1 MTAGSLRIAT
11 AFLPVLFAACAST
24 PEAALDLDHQAK
36 QFVTHPQ
43 DSTLYVYRT
52 DGVNLEDDTVLWI
65 NGRLIGATL
74 PHTFFRVHLNPG
86 KQLLLGSGIDNG
98 SLALETRPG
107 EAYFVRLQVVAGHSR
122 FEAVPNGDARR
133 ELQACCDLL
142 ENWRPGQ
149 RPLLR

>member
-1 MTAGSLRIAT
+1 MMARSLRTAT
-11 AFLPVLFAACAST
+11 AILPVLFAACAST
-24 PEAALDLDHQAK
+24 PEAAPDLDHEAK
-36 QFVTHPQ
+36 QFVTHPE

-86 KQLLLGSGIDNG
+86 KQLLVGSGIDNG

-107 EAYFVRLQVVAGHSR
+107 EAYIVRLQVVGGHSR
-122 FEAVPNGDARR
+122 FEPVPAGDARR
-133 ELQACCDLL
+133 ELQACCGLL

>member
-1 MTAGSLRIAT
+1 MMASSLRIAT
-11 AFLPVLFAACAST
+11 ALLPVLFAACAST
-24 PEAALDLDHQAK
+24 PEAPPDLDREAK

-52 DGVNLEDDTVLWI
+52 DGVNLEDDTVLWV

-74 PHTFFRVHLNPG
+74 PHSFFRVHLNPG
-86 KQLLLGSGIDNG
+86 KQLLVGSWIDNG
-98 SLALETRPG
+98 SLTLETRPD
-107 EAYFVRLQVVAGHSR
+107 EAYFVRLQAVAGHSR
-122 FEAVPNGDARR
+122 FEPVPVDDARR
-133 ELQACCDLL
+133 ELQACCGLL

>member
-1 MTAGSLRIAT
+1 MMSCSLPIAS

-24 PEAALDLDHQAK
+24 PEAAPDLDREAK

-52 DGVNLEDDTVLWI
+52 DGVNLEDDTALWI
-65 NGRLIGATL
+65 NDRLIGATL
-74 PHTFFRVHLNPG
+74 PQTYFRVHLNPG
-86 KQLLLGSGIDNG
+86 KQLLAGSGIDNG

-107 EAYFVRLQVVAGHSR
+107 EAYFVRLQVVSGHSR
-122 FEAVPNGDARR
+122 FEPVPAGDARR
-133 ELQACCDLL
+133 ELQACCGLL